1 MWSGIKEYAFVIYL
15 IKIHIK
21 CDVRHL
27 NDVHHHI
34 QLDYVRHFTLQVSD
48 EDNEG
53 LKPIVKLLSR
63 DENKVRLKPEYR
75 WIDSW

>member
-1 MWSGIKEYAFVIYL
+1 M
-15 IKIHIK
+15 
-21 CDVRHL
+21 

-34 QLDYVRHFTLQVSD
+34 QFDYVRHFITLQVSD

-63 DENKVRLKPEYR
+63 DENKVS
-75 WIDSW
+75 IDSW

>member
-1 MWSGIKEYAFVIYL
+1 MWSEIKEYAFVIYL
-15 IKIHIK
+15 VKIHIK
-21 CDVRHL
+21 CDVWHM

-34 QLDYVRHFTLQVSD
+34 QFDYVRHFITLQVSD

-63 DENKVRLKPEYR
+63 DENKVR
-75 WIDSW
+75 IDSW